1 MNYLAHAYLSFHEP
15 GILAGNL
22 ISDFVKG
29 KKKFDYSSGIQ
40 KGIALHRA
48 IDNFTD
54 DHQATREAKEVFRPA
69 YRLYAG
75 AFVDVVFDHF
85 LATDPTIFTSESL
98 QLFSAEV
105 YHSIDQSLP
114 SLPEKFQSIFPYMKK
129 HDWLFN
135 YQFRWGIER
144 SFAGLVRR
152 AAFMNESNTAF
163 ALFNG
168 QYDLL
173 QACYNKFMP
182 QVYQMATA
190 FLAEKQ

>member
-15 GILAGNL
+15 DILAGNL

-54 DHQATREAKEVFRPA
+54 NHTATKEAKEVFRPA

-75 AFVDVVFDHF
+75 AFVDVAYDHF
-85 LATDPTIFTSESL
+85 LATDKHFFTSESL

-105 YHSIDQSLP
+105 YSSIEQSLP
-114 SLPEKFQSIFPYMKK
+114 SLPEKFQSIFPYMKM

-152 AAFMNESNTAF
+152 ATFMEESDTAF
-163 ALFNG
+163 ALFNE

-173 QACYNKFMP
+173 QICYNEFMP
-182 QVYQMATA
+182 QVYRMATA
-190 FLAEKQ
+190 FLAEKE